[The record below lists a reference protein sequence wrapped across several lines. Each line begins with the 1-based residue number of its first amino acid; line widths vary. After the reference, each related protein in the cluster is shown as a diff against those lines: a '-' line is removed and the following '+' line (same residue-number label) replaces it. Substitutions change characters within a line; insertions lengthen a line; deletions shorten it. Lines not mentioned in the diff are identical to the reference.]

1 MVFDEE
7 EKEKREGEKD
17 IAKLRTA
24 SSYASLQASAS
35 ASGTNVRMGFN
46 GPRHSTMVQWVK
58 GVYERLRDLK
68 CPITTRTAS
77 QVPTDLRRQPQKNG
91 SEIHTPVFK
100 EANSSPIRPLDL
112 KNCSRKP
119 NQSVDASNPP
129 FPPTDNLP
137 SQVCRMTRLLVMH
150 PPTTLRYPT
159 LESMG
164 SVLIWHM

>member
-7 EKEKREGEKD
+7 EEKEGRRERYRK
-17 IAKLRTA
+17 AAHRLLLR
-24 SSYASLQASAS
+24 LQASAS

-68 CPITTRTAS
+68 CPITTRTGS

-119 NQSVDASNPP
+119 IQSVDASNPP